1 MKDSLSRRSEGG
13 TSGDRFHVHY
23 KATELYF
30 FQQYCSTFAERLL
43 VRNTVLLYW
52 SDSSIFGDCNHHVKD
67 SLGRC
72 LVDETENSIQKCT
85 SMAVQSSVISRAH
98 FDSHEH
104 FYDHYKNT
112 WLSSFLLY
120 SVSSTVNSNPSFG
133 GFTDQSCNKA
143 TNFDQCT
150 TKWKIF
156 GNVVY

>member
-112 WLSSFLLY
+112 WLSSFLLSIAIRHLEDSLIKVVTKQQILI
-120 SVSSTVNSNPSFG
+120 SVPPNERFLGT
-133 GFTDQSCNKA
+133 
-143 TNFDQCT
+143 
-150 TKWKIF
+150 
-156 GNVVY
+156 